1 MTISSNKIKEAMEIL
16 KELPTIALNN
26 QMLNIAKMQK
36 KEELQIFLEHLD
48 ANETIIFWYLI
59 QCSYT
64 EGVSDG
70 LDISEHL
77 NKSIRRV
84 VK

>member
-1 MTISSNKIKEAMEIL
+1 
-16 KELPTIALNN
+16 
-26 QMLNIAKMQK
+26 MQK
-36 KEELQIFLEHLD
+36 KEGMEIFLEHLD

-77 NKSIRRV
+77 NKSIKRV